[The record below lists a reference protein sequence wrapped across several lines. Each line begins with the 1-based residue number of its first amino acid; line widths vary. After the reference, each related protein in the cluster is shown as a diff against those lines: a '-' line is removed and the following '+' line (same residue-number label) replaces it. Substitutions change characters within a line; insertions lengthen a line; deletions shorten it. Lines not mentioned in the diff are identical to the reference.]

1 MLMFWEGAQVESAVT
16 EDDLV
21 AQPGT
26 LAIAECFKA
35 LGHPVR
41 VELLRRILERERCVS
56 QLRGGL
62 GYSQPSISQHLGV
75 LRDHGLV
82 TPVRKGNRTC
92 YRATDER
99 LAELLGLA
107 EALVNPTR
115 PDAAS
120 E

>member
-1 MLMFWEGAQVESAVT
+1 M
-16 EDDLV
+16 
-21 AQPGT
+21 
-26 LAIAECFKA
+26 AECFKA
-35 LGHPVR
+35 LGHPIR
-41 VELLRRILERERCVS
+41 VELLRRILERECCVS

-99 LAELLGLA
+99 LGELLRLVENLVKPGDDG
-107 EALVNPTR
+107 EALSP
-115 PDAAS
+115 
-120 E
+120 